1 MDYDIPGNSGS
12 LMSRMP
18 EIKIFS
24 FHIKENGKLGKSY
37 KKSSSIL
44 VKKQIE
50 LRYILVVY

>member
-50 LRYILVVY
+50 LRYNLVVY